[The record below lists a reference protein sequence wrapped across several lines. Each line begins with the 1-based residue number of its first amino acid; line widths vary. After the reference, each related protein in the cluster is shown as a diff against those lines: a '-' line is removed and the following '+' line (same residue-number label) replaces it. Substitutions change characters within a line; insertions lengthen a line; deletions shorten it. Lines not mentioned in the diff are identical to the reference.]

1 MSELRAEV
9 DARPEAALALAEDGE
24 RRFPSGPY
32 AEERAW
38 LKMRALVHL
47 GRIGIARDAAS
58 RFFEQHPD
66 SPLARY
72 VFRLTGVRPMPALGP
87 PR

>member
-1 MSELRAEV
+1 KLRAEV
-9 DARPEAALALAEDGE
+9 DTQPQAAVALAEDGE

-38 LKMRALVHL
+38 LRMRALVHL
-47 GRIGIARDAAS
+47 GEIGIARDAAR
-58 RFFEQHPD
+58 RFYELYPD

-72 VFRLTGVRPMPALGP
+72 VFRLTGMRPMPPLGP